1 MILNLPG
8 EARSHEERNA
18 QSHIS
23 TILGCYQ
30 LVRATD
36 SPFVDNDMMGPEA
49 RDILPELDW
58 NDGDGSM
65 ALRDA
70 AEEYARNMVLGV
82 DYSATWSA
90 GCEFDGQPDSF
101 RAWLSVGGPSCWIA
115 GDFGF
120 HGHISPHE
128 IFVHYS
134 WAGASS
140 TTRTTATDREA
151 LAWLVDLVAA

>member
-8 EARSHEERNA
+8 EALSHEEQTA
-18 QSHIS
+18 QAHIS
-23 TILGCYQ
+23 TIFGCFQ
-30 LVRATD
+30 LVRAAE
-36 SPFVDNDMMGPEA
+36 SPFVDFDMVGTEG
-49 RDILPELDW
+49 RELLSELSW
-58 NDGDGSM
+58 NDGDGSA

-70 AEEYARNMVLGV
+70 AEEHARNMIRGV

-101 RAWLSVGGPSCWIA
+101 KAWFSGPGPSCWIA
-115 GDFGF
+115 GDFGL
-120 HGHISPHE
+120 HGHVSPHE

-151 LAWLVDLVAA
+151 LSWLVDLVAC

>member
-8 EARSHEERNA
+8 EALSHEEQNA

-23 TILGCYQ
+23 TITGCHQ
-30 LVRATD
+30 LVRAAE
-36 SPFVDNDMMGPEA
+36 SPFVDFDMVCAEG
-49 RDILPELDW
+49 RDVLDELSW

-70 AEEYARNMVLGV
+70 AEQYARDMVLGV

-90 GCEFDGQPDSF
+90 GCKFDGQPDSF
-101 RAWLSVGGPSCWIA
+101 KAWLSVGGPSCWIA
-115 GDFGF
+115 GDFGL
-120 HGHISPHE
+120 HGHINPDE

-151 LAWLVDLVAA
+151 LAWLVDLVAC